1 MSRLIMFEDISRPI
15 MFEDISRP
23 IMFVYILRPIIFP
36 ILLPIVVEDMSLPMG
51 YIVWPM
57 VFPMLL
63 TIMLEDMSWP
73 IMSEDLYMFED
84 IWLFLCIMLFMDIS
98 CPNML
103 FGILDLSWVLSLRGV
118 ESIIEVILV
127 LMKSDSADGSASASR
142 LINLPV
148 LSAVSLRM
156 WNPWS
161 SAM

>member
-1 MSRLIMFEDISRPI
+1 MLCLGIGLPKLCPI
-15 MFEDISRP
+15 MVWSMLCP
-23 IMFVYILRPIIFP
+23 IILVYIFCPIIFP
-36 ILLPIVVEDMSLPMG
+36 ILLPIMVEDMSLPMG

-63 TIMLEDMSWP
+63 TIM
-73 IMSEDLYMFED
+73 SEDLSMFED